1 MQSFNK
7 QTQYLG
13 RKSYHDDSNSNSV
26 TDWAVSNQHEH
37 EQETQSQIPT
47 ADTSPER
54 QSSQLVILILAIAT
68 ITLYG
73 IGINELIKT
82 VTGFVE
88 TFVQETVQD

>member
-7 QTQYLG
+7 QTQYLD
-13 RKSYHDDSNSNSV
+13 RKSYHDDLNSNSV
-26 TDWAVSNQHEH
+26 ADWVINNQH
-37 EQETQSQIPT
+37 EQETQSQTPT

-82 VTGFVE
+82 VTGVVE